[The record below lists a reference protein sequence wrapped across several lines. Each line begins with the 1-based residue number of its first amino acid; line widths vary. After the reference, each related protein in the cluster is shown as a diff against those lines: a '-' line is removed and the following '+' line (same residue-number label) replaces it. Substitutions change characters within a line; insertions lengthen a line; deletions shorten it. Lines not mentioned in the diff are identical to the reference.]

1 MHMYNLHSYTF
12 VCKPVVRFDNG
23 VGGGRQ
29 WGLGDTRYLLV
40 YRLIYDHTHFP
51 INFTAALPID
61 LQLIGPE
68 IVVEIRGEIKRR
80 NYTYS

>member
-1 MHMYNLHSYTF
+1 M
-12 VCKPVVRFDNG
+12 G
-23 VGGGRQ
+23 VGGALDIRWCTNLRQ
-29 WGLGDTRYLLV
+29 F
-40 YRLIYDHTHFP
+40 IYDRTHFP

-68 IVVEIRGEIKRR
+68 LIVEIRGEIKIR